1 MTNTAILHHP
11 HVGRVINALC
21 RPAVIRLVSEID
33 DNGPI
38 SRSRGS
44 LRSAFGD
51 LTTHQLRH
59 AIDVARTLGVVHA
72 GPHAT
77 ARYRLT
83 PAGEDLAALYD
94 TAARWSRTHQ
104 YPSTA
109 SDFVTRVQHTLKLLG
124 DGGAVLPA
132 EAAFALPTLQSAL
145 AEWLRTHPQVLH
157 AVASRSSHAA
167 DETEHAA

>member
-1 MTNTAILHHP
+1 MTNIAILHHP
-11 HVGRVINALC
+11 HLGRVIHALSLS
-21 RPAVIRLVSEID
+21 ALIRLVSEID

-44 LRSAFGD
+44 LQGAFGD
-51 LTTHQLRH
+51 LTTHRLRY
-59 AIDVARTLGVVHA
+59 AIDAARTLGLVHA
-72 GPHAT
+72 DPHAT

-109 SDFVTRVQHTLKLLG
+109 CDFVTRVQHTLKLLG
-124 DGGAVLPA
+124 DGGPVLPA
-132 EAAFALPTLQSAL
+132 EAAFALPPLQSAL
-145 AEWLRTHPQVLH
+145 AEWLRTHPQALY